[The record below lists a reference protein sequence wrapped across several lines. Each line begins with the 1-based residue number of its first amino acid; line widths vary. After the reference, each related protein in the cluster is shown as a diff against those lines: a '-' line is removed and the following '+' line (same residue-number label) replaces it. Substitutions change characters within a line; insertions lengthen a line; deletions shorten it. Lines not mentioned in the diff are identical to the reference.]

1 MTGGSTRMD
10 QPTLDA
16 MVAELVERHR
26 LPGMTVGLLDGQQ
39 ITLSAAGVRN
49 AFTDDQATADTLF
62 QIGSLTKMYTATLIM
77 QLVYEGGVSLD
88 DPITRHLPELH
99 LLGDPDLSAITIRS
113 LVTHTSG
120 IEGDSFF
127 DTGRGDDA
135 VERIIPR
142 LEAIGLIHAPGDQW
156 SYCNT
161 GFVLAGRI
169 VEKVTGLPWHR
180 ALTTRL
186 VQPLG
191 VATPITLLDDVLPYR
206 VATGH
211 VGSPDDWQ
219 PAPLAT
225 MPWSQAPAGSRSFGR
240 VADLRAFAAMHCD
253 DGMAAHGTRVL
264 SADSTR
270 LMQSHLA
277 DQPLSMTK
285 GQGIGWFLLD
295 EEPEL
300 VVGHAGDTAGFSA
313 LLLVAPRRRLAV
325 ASLVNT
331 SNGVGAN
338 FEAAFRLF
346 AEVGGISVSAPG
358 SVPPGQPAPH
368 MTNVIGEYAR
378 AGQTA
383 SVRLADDG
391 SSLLVELTDEDELRG
406 RRVETLRLVHASG
419 PVFVDAADPGSL
431 PFEFTLPEGEGDAT
445 YFIVG
450 ARVLRRV
457 G

>member
-1 MTGGSTRMD
+1 MTEGSVRMD
-10 QPTLDA
+10 RQALDA
-16 MVAELVERHR
+16 MVAELVDRHG
-26 LPGMTVGLLDGQQ
+26 LPGMAVGLLDGDQV
-39 ITLSAAGVRN
+39 TLAAAGLRN
-49 AFTDDQATADTLF
+49 AFTGDPATPDTLF

-77 QLVYEGGVSLD
+77 QLVDDGAISLD
-88 DPITRHLPELH
+88 DSVTTHLPELS
-99 LLGDPDLSAITIRS
+99 LLGDPDLSAITVRS

-135 VERIIPR
+135 VERIVPR
-142 LEAIGLIHAPGDQW
+142 LRSIGLIHAPGEQW

-169 VEKVTGLPWHR
+169 IEKVTGLPWHQ

-191 VATPITLLDDVLPYR
+191 IGTPLTLLDDVLAFR

-211 VGSPDDWQ
+211 VGSREAWQ

-240 VADLRAFAAMHCD
+240 VSDVLAFAAMHCD
-253 DGMAAHGTRVL
+253 DGVAPDGTRIL
-264 SADSTR
+264 SAASVR
-270 LMQSHLA
+270 LMQSHVA
-277 DQPLSMTK
+277 DQPASMTK

-325 ASLVNT
+325 ASLVNA
-331 SNGVGAN
+331 SSGVGAN
-338 FEAAFRLF
+338 FEVAFRLF
-346 AEVGGISVSAPG
+346 AEVAGISVSAPG
-358 SVPPGQPAPH
+358 SVPPGLA
-368 MTNVIGEYAR
+368 TLDVAEVVGDYAR
-378 AGQTA
+378 AGQSA
-383 SVRLADDG
+383 SVRPAPDG
-391 SSLLVELTDEDELRG
+391 SGLLVELVDEDELRG
-406 RRVETLRLVHASG
+406 RRTESVHLVHSSG
-419 PVFVDAADPGSL
+419 PVFVDVGDPAAF
-431 PFEFTLPEGEGDAT
+431 PFEFSRSGASGAADF
-445 YFIVG
+445 FIVG